1 MKRTILL
8 AAMLACFAYANV
20 SAQTINGIKL
30 SDLKEPVL
38 ELRAFKQDFGS
49 KVLVQLEYGQ
59 RVINER
65 QASLVKD
72 ENGKNMEFNS
82 ALDFVN
88 KMKDYGY
95 ELFTAYGVTLR
106 DDSILK
112 YYVLKRK
119 D

>member
-1 MKRTILL
+1 MKRTFLL
-8 AAMLACFAYANV
+8 AAVLACFTYAKV

-88 KMKDYGY
+88 KMKYYGY

-106 DDSILK
+106 DDTILK

>member
-8 AAMLACFAYANV
+8 AAMLACFAYGKV
-20 SAQTINGIKL
+20 SAQTINGVKL
-30 SDLKEPVL
+30 SELKEPVL

-88 KMKDYGY
+88 RMKVYGY
-95 ELFTAYGVTLR
+95 ELFTAYAVAYR
-106 DDSILK
+106 DNTVDK
-112 YYVLKRK
+112 FYVLKRK